1 MYRIEWLDIDGEI
14 KVVRGFKTSEE
25 AYDWI
30 KTHDFDLDFE
40 CPMVF
45 CE

>member
-1 MYRIEWLDIDGEI
+1 MYRVEWLDVDGEI
-14 KVVRGFKTSEE
+14 RTVRGFKTSEE

-30 KTHDFDLDFE
+30 KIHDFDLDFE
-40 CPMVF
+40 YPMMF